1 MKWLDRLFGGS
12 KDMAALTAGSKAP
25 DFSLPISSLPT
36 MATGKADDGV
46 AAKESGKFSLQ
57 SALKQGPVLAA
68 FFKVS
73 CPVCQYTLPFLERL
87 HKAYGDK
94 KITIVGI
101 SQNDRRDTSAF
112 LKEYGVTF
120 PTLLDDPNGYAVS
133 NAYGLTNVPTLFLI
147 GQNEQI
153 EISSVGWVKQ
163 EVEDINRKL
172 AAALQTALP
181 PIFQPGENVQDFR
194 AG

>member
-1 MKWLDRLFGGS
+1 MKWLNQLFGGP
-12 KDMAALTAGSKAP
+12 KEMAAFTAGTKAP
-25 DFSLPISSLPT
+25 DFSLPAL
-36 MATGKADDGV
+36 DG
-46 AAKESGKFSLQ
+46 SNFSLQ
-57 SALKQGPVLAA
+57 EALQRGPVLAV

-73 CPVCQYTLPFLERL
+73 CPTCQYTFPFLERI
-87 HKAYGDK
+87 HKAYGDR

-101 SQNDRRDTSAF
+101 SQNNQSETAAF

-120 PTLLDDPNGYAVS
+120 RTVVDDPNGYAVS

-147 GQNEQI
+147 GQNGTI

-163 EVEDINRKL
+163 EVEEINRKL
-172 AAALQTALP
+172 AAKQKTPLP
-181 PIFQPGENVQDFR
+181 PIFKPGEDVRDFR

>member
-1 MKWLDRLFGGS
+1 
-12 KDMAALTAGSKAP
+12 MAALPAGTKAP
-25 DFSLPISSLPT
+25 EFSLP
-36 MATGKADDGV
+36 AAVDGRVDGKEG
-46 AAKESGKFSLQ
+46 GKFSLQ

-73 CPVCQYTLPFLERL
+73 CPVCQYTFPYLERIY
-87 HKAYGDK
+87 KARGEK

-101 SQNDRRDTSAF
+101 SQNDQRDTAAF

-120 PTLLDDPNGYAVS
+120 RTLLDDPNGYAVS

-147 GQNEQI
+147 GQDGQI

-163 EVEDINRKL
+163 DVEDINRKL
-172 AAALQTALP
+172 AGAQQTPLP
-181 PIFQPGENVQDFR
+181 PIFQPGEDVADFR